1 MRLEGKVGIVTGSG
15 RGIGKGIAKVLASE
29 GAKIIICDINQ
40 DDVDK
45 TVGDFMKN
53 GHEAIGMKVDVAKR
67 KDVSNMARATIESFD
82 KIDFLVN
89 NAGIVRD
96 KMAKNM
102 TDEMWDAV
110 LAVNLKGVFICC
122 QECGRNMIE
131 RKYGKIVNISSVAYK
146 GSIGQLNYAAAKAG
160 ILGLTKTLALE
171 WARYKINVNAIAP
184 GMIDTDMTRAMPKEA
199 FDAAVA
205 KIPIQRIGEP
215 EDIGKVAL
223 FLVSDDSDY
232 VTGQV
237 INVCGGNTVGVAR

>member
-29 GAKIIICDINQ
+29 GAKIVICDINQ
-40 DDVDK
+40 ADIDK
-45 TVGDFMKN
+45 TVEEFMEN
-53 GHEAIGMKVDVAKR
+53 GHEALGMKVDVAKR
-67 KDVSNMARATIESFD
+67 EDVSNMAQATIKNFD

-102 TDEMWDAV
+102 TDEMWEAV
-110 LAVNLKGVFICC
+110 LSVNLKGVFICC

>member
-29 GAKIIICDINQ
+29 GAKIVICDINQ
-40 DDVDK
+40 EDVDK
-45 TVGDFMKN
+45 TVGEFIKN
-53 GHEAIGMKVDVAKR
+53 GHEALGMKVDVAKR
-67 KDVSNMARATIESFD
+67 EDVSNMAQTTIKNFD

-102 TDEMWDAV
+102 TDEMWEAV

-160 ILGLTKTLALE
+160 ILGLSKTLALE
-171 WARYKINVNAIAP
+171 WARYKINVNVIAP
-184 GMIDTDMTRAMPKEA
+184 GMIDTDMTRAMPKEV